1 VYSLI
6 TFCPLNRPEKVNTLP
21 EAVARERILLVALD
35 LFGRLGEDR
44 VSMRAVASAADCTV
58 GLVQHHFGSK
68 KGLRIAV
75 EVEIVNQFTDAL
87 SKGPGDRTSRDARVQ
102 EMFAQR
108 PEIVSYLRR
117 SLLDRPDRAR
127 EPDGILTRLVALC
140 RDQVQIMRESGHART
155 TTSQEE
161 QVLRMLTRAF
171 GVLFLEPM
179 VTAVWGELD
188 QPDETRPA
196 LRVTL
201 T

>member
-1 VYSLI
+1 V
-6 TFCPLNRPEKVNTLP
+6 KTLP

-75 EVEIVNQFTDAL
+75 EVEIVKQFTDAL
-87 SKGPGDRTSRDARVQ
+87 SQGPGDRTSRDARVQ
-102 EMFAQR
+102 EMFAER

-127 EPDGILTRLVALC
+127 EPDGILTRLVAMS
-140 RDQVQIMRESGHART
+140 RDQVQIMRQSGHART
-155 TTSQEE
+155 TASQEE

-188 QPDETRPA
+188 QPDATRPV

>member
-1 VYSLI
+1 M
-6 TFCPLNRPEKVNTLP
+6 P
-21 EAVARERILLVALD
+21 EAVARERIRLVALD

-44 VSMRAVASAADCTV
+44 VSMRAVASAAGCTV

-68 KGLRIAV
+68 EGLRIAV
-75 EVEIVNQFTDAL
+75 EVEIVEQFTDAL
-87 SKGPGDRTSRDARVQ
+87 SQGPGDRASRDARVA

-127 EPDGILTRLVALC
+127 EPDGILTRLVAMS
-140 RDQVQIMRESGHART
+140 RDQVQIMRQSGHART
-155 TTSQEE
+155 TASEEE

-188 QPDETRPA
+188 QPDETRPD

>member
-1 VYSLI
+1 M
-6 TFCPLNRPEKVNTLP
+6 P
-21 EAVARERILLVALD
+21 EAVARERIRLVALD

-44 VSMRAVASAADCTV
+44 VSMRDVASAAGCTV

-68 KGLRIAV
+68 EGLRIAV
-75 EVEIVNQFTDAL
+75 EVEIVEQFTDAL
-87 SKGPGDRTSRDARVQ
+87 SQGPGDRASRDARVA

-117 SLLDRPDRAR
+117 SLLDRPDRAS
-127 EPDGILTRLVALC
+127 EPDGILTRLVAMC

-155 TTSQEE
+155 SASQEE

-188 QPDETRPA
+188 QPDETRPT
-196 LRVTL
+196 LKVTL
-201 T
+201 S